1 MATSG
6 AFNGT
11 DVFMRVLI
19 TSTGTWLPIGGQ
31 VSHTET
37 ISNALIDVTNK
48 IGSPKFREL
57 IPDEGIQNI
66 DYSVELVF
74 NTQDGFDFIR
84 TMAGTKAITDFQV
97 VRGDVDVGIT
107 GVVVTSVKLM
117 VSSFVDTSGNG
128 EALKATVGFLSSDL
142 FEWDRNQSYDI
153 FLTTGGDNFLASAG
167 DQLIVEA

>member
-19 TSTGTWLPIGGQ
+19 ASTGAWLPLGGQ

-37 ISNALIDVTNK
+37 ITNALVDVTNK

-57 IPDEGIQNI
+57 LPDEGIQNV

-74 NTQDGFDFIR
+74 NSQSGFEFVR
-84 TMAGTKAITDFQV
+84 SMAGTRAITDFQIV
-97 VRGDVDVGIT
+97 KGDVDVGVT
-107 GVVVTSVKLM
+107 GVVMTSVRLM

-128 EALKATVGFLSSDL
+128 EALKASVGFLSSDL

-153 FLTTGGDNFLASAG
+153 FLTSAG
-167 DQLIVEA
+167 DNLLTSTGDKLIVEA